1 MSKTMKLN
9 DLKKQFPNNY
19 YLGEYVR
26 FNYYEIEDLSNEAAH
41 LLIRKHSNDNILG
54 EKVRTL

>member
-1 MSKTMKLN
+1 MNKTMKLN

-26 FNYYEIEDLSNEAAH
+26 HNYYEIKDLIE
-41 LLIRKHSNDNILG
+41 NIKDIVNLYPNNFVLG
-54 EKVRTL
+54 EKIRTL

>member
-1 MSKTMKLN
+1 MKLEEVKKKYSN
-9 DLKKQFPNNY
+9 DSD
-19 YLGEYVR
+19 LGEYVR
-26 FNYYEIEDLSNEAAH
+26 FNYYEIENLSNEAAH